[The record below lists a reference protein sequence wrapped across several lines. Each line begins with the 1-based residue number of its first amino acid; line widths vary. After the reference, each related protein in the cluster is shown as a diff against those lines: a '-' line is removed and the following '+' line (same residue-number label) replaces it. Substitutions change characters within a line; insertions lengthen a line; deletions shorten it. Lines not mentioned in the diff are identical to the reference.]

1 MTEETNGP
9 YRFTLLPRR
18 AEIGGGWR
26 FRAYETMPG
35 GEEMEVSGGIFPAVD
50 NPLRPGPA
58 AGGQVPAGPLPPNGA
73 DPAYTQALA
82 AARAWLAAMPRPGH
96 RDGEH
101 YMLGYFAR
109 DAAAR
114 LGD

>member
-1 MTEETNGP
+1 MTEETTGP
-9 YRFTLLPRR
+9 YRFTVRPRA

-35 GEEMEVSGGIFPAVD
+35 GEEVEIAGGIFPAEGHPSRTGYPAGEYV
-50 NPLRPGPA
+50 PTGPA
-58 AGGQVPAGPLPPNGA
+58 PAAA
-73 DPAYTQALA
+73 DVAYTQALA
-82 AARAWLAAMPRPGH
+82 AAREWQASMPRPEH

-101 YMLGYFAR
+101 YMLGCFAR
-109 DAAAR
+109 DATAR